1 MIYQN
6 GDTKFFESIERGDL
20 TAVEKFLEQSEK
32 KFTSK
37 EKLDQAII
45 KVCKSAKINSNYED
59 IARML

>member
-45 KVCKSAKINSNYED
+45 RFAKVP
-59 IARML
+59 R